1 MAPRASRYE
10 VPRCAP
16 GTPTEA
22 CVHEIRAAFTV
33 GDFNRH
39 DGISPAQWG
48 ASSSVTLITV
58 HGHCHAPTCLSMELF
73 NADTGALICRQAP
86 AYGGTGVAELV
97 GTPFD
102 EPGYIA
108 TPPCL
113 WGSREHGLE
122 TPPLMNGVTIR
133 AVALTNTS
141 YGHHGEMALPEVTL
155 GPAP

>member
-1 MAPRASRYE
+1 M
-10 VPRCAP
+10 
-16 GTPTEA
+16 
-22 CVHEIRAAFTV
+22 HEIRAAFTV

-108 TPPCL
+108 TPPCVFGEPRL
-113 WGSREHGLE
+113 GLE
-122 TPPLMNGVTIR
+122 APFAMPMDTNLS
-133 AVALTNTS
+133 AVARTNNT
-141 YGHHGEMALPEVTL
+141 YAHHGEMALWQFYGTVQ
-155 GPAP
+155 